1 MGMTVSTVNARYE
14 DGAGRRISIA
24 ISDMGGMG
32 NTGVMG
38 AAAWA
43 MTDFDRTTSNG
54 YERTSRFE
62 GHKAFESLTRD
73 GGVLRTELSIMVDNR
88 FIVQLEARE
97 SDMDALKRVAKS
109 LDLRSLADG
118 N

>member
-1 MGMTVSTVNARYE
+1 
-14 DGAGRRISIA
+14 
-24 ISDMGGMG
+24 
-32 NTGVMG
+32 
-38 AAAWA
+38 

-54 YERTSRFE
+54 YERTGRFE
-62 GHKAFESLTRD
+62 GHKAFESLSRE
-73 GGVLRTELSIMVDNR
+73 GGVLRTELSIVVDNR
-88 FIVQLEARE
+88 FIVQLEARD